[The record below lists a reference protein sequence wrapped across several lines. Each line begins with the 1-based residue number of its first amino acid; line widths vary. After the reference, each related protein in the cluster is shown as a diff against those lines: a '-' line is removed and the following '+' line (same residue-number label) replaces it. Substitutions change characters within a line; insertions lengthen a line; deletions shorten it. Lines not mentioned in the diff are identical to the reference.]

1 MRRMHRFALFL
12 LTSLLFC
19 CAWAVPLRAAEK
31 SSSYHAALESIKA
44 DDLGQYVGHLAAPAL
59 EGREAGTRG
68 GKAAGDY
75 LADQYARLHL
85 HGGGEQ
91 GGFFQPFAPNFRNVL
106 AMLPG
111 SDPKLRDQ
119 VIIVCAHYDHIGYGG
134 RGLSLDAL
142 RRRSSRRRR
151 QRQRHVGSLGV
162 GPGVHDSLRAAEA
175 VDPFRQLG
183 RGRKGPA
190 RLEVLGRQSDRSHR
204 TRRGRAEP
212 RHDRPAPRQ
221 PPDSVWHANRLR
233 MAAIAEQ
240 PTTTPASRSTSPGS

>member
-1 MRRMHRFALFL
+1 MQFFWATSVVYYRRGIPHETHAPIRSFP
-12 LTSLLFC
+12 TGILLFS

-91 GGFFQPFAPNFRNVL
+91 GAILSALRSKLPQCLGDAPRQRSEV
-106 AMLPG
+106 AEPG
-111 SDPKLRDQ
+111 DYRLRPLRP
-119 VIIVCAHYDHIGYGG
+119 H
-134 RGLSLDAL
+134 RLRRPRLEPRRL

-162 GPGVHDSLRAAEA
+162 GPGVHGSPRAAEA
-175 VDPFRQLG
+175 VDSFRQLG
-183 RGRKGPA
+183 RGRKGAA

-204 TRRGRAEP
+204 
-212 RHDRPAPRQ
+212 
-221 PPDSVWHANRLR
+221 
-233 MAAIAEQ
+233 I
-240 PTTTPASRSTSPGS
+240 TSWPG